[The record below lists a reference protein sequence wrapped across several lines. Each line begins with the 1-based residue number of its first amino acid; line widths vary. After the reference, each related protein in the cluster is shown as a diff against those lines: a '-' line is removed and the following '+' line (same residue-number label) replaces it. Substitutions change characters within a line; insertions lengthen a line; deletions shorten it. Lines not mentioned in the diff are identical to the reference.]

1 MTQQDPDRPQ
11 KIVVPGRPPRT
22 DSIETDAEYE
32 GLVNPRDLGSAS
44 RSCLAIIV
52 ILLVI
57 ALLLCVFLIGSLVM

>member
-1 MTQQDPDRPQ
+1 MTSHDPDQPE
-11 KIVVPGRPPRT
+11 KIVVPGRPLRT
-22 DSIETDAEYE
+22 EYIETDEEFE

-57 ALLLCVFLIGSLVM
+57 ALLLCVFLVGTLVM

>member
-11 KIVVPGRPPRT
+11 KIVVPGRPLRT
-22 DSIETDAEYE
+22 DHIETDQEFE

-57 ALLLCVFLIGSLVM
+57 ALLLCVFLVGTLVM